1 MEELSGKVA
10 VVTGGASGIGLALG
24 RAFLAEGMKVV
35 LADVEADA
43 LAAAVAG
50 LGDDAEVEGVVC
62 DVSDAAA
69 VDALRDR
76 AVERFGTVHVVCNN
90 AGVASGGL
98 AWEQP
103 LEDWEW
109 VLGVNL
115 LGVVHGIR
123 SFTPLLIE
131 QGEGHIVNTAS
142 MAGLTSPPF
151 MAVYNVAKHGVVAL
165 TESLHGDLA
174 VVGAAGV
181 GTSVLCP
188 GWVRTRIHEAAR
200 NRPDADGGPTDVGP
214 GAVDAP
220 VFTQVVGQLIAG
232 GLDPDD
238 VAAMVVDAI
247 RTRRFYV
254 LTHPDWTPM
263 IADRMDRILD
273 GRNPAV
279 AGLPSEGAVLDP
291 AALTDPDLA

>member
-1 MEELSGKVA
+1 MQELNGKVA
-10 VVTGGASGIGLALG
+10 VVTGAASGIGLAMS
-24 RAFLAEGMKVV
+24 RTFVEEGMSVV
-35 LADVEADA
+35 LADIEADA
-43 LAAAVAG
+43 LDQVAATFP
-50 LGDDAEVEGVVC
+50 EGTVHPFRC
-62 DVSDAAA
+62 DVSDAEQ
-69 VDALRDR
+69 VEALRD
-76 AVERFGTVHVVCNN
+76 AALERFGAVHVVCNN
-90 AGVASGGL
+90 AGVAGGGIT
-98 AWEQP
+98 WEQKA
-103 LEDWEW
+103 EDWDW

-115 LGVVHGIR
+115 RGVINGITT
-123 SFTPLLIE
+123 FTPLLIE

-200 NRPDADGGPTDVGP
+200 NRPDTDGGPTDVGP